1 LIQRQYQDE
10 LCGRSAQRHGP
21 SGRLP
26 GTCRPASVP
35 HDSERLL
42 NLRPILQVD
51 PSHHI
56 VDWTL
61 SRNAETALAR
71 GQETSLIDI
80 CMPKQLTTATVGPVR
95 PGLPSR
101 ERRAS
106 VLTLPSPCP
115 YLQLK
120 KAVKDQYRQIV
131 LHIWDNLVECVQAW
145 PFQIASRA
153 APLTVACS
161 SRVSG

>member
-1 LIQRQYQDE
+1 
-10 LCGRSAQRHGP
+10 
-21 SGRLP
+21 
-26 GTCRPASVP
+26 VP

-131 LHIWDNLVECVQAW
+131 LHIWDNLVECVQANRE
-145 PFQIASRA
+145 PSCPTDCRVLFSGLRLTDVKDIVIVGHGTGCEVRRLRSTFA
-153 APLTVACS
+153 ATS
-161 SRVSG
+161 S